1 MNIDLPNQNYYQSVI
16 DNSTLIN
23 ADCFDILPFVPDKSI
38 DAIIADLPYGKTRNK
53 WDSILPLD
61 KLWAEY
67 KRILKDK
74 GVVVLFASQPFTSIL
89 VTSNLSWFKYDWA
102 WKKEKGTGHL
112 NAKKQPL
119 RDKEDILVFYQKQP
133 TYNPQM
139 TKGESYKRIGGSKNS
154 LNKGN
159 YGKTKESYDTI
170 SEGYRYPKTIQF
182 FPSDSQRFGSLH
194 PTQKPTELMEYLI
207 KTYTNEGDM
216 VLDNVMGSGTTNLA
230 AMKLNRKSIGIE
242 KDQQYYNI
250 AVQRLLEYSSQNDIK

>member
-1 MNIDLPNQNYYQSVI
+1 MNNFRKIG
-16 DNSTLIN
+16 NSALYCG
-23 ADCFDILPFVPDKSI
+23 DCFEFMPLIPTGSI
-38 DAIIADLPYGKTRNK
+38 DAIIADLPYGTTRNN
-53 WDSILPLD
+53 WDSVLPLN

-74 GVVVLFASQPFTSIL
+74 GVVVLFAAQPFTSIL
-89 VTSNLSWFKYDWA
+89 VISNPSWFKYDWA
-102 WKKEKGTGHL
+102 WKKEKGTGYL

-194 PTQKPTELMEYLI
+194 PTQKPIALMEYLI

-216 VLDNVMGSGTTNLA
+216 VLDNTMGSGTTGVACMNT
-230 AMKLNRKSIGIE
+230 NRVFIGIE
-242 KDQQYYNI
+242 KEKKYFDI
-250 AVQRLLEYSSQNDIK
+250 AAKRILEAVNQASIF